1 MMMRGLY
8 DACLLGER
16 GKRIYR
22 GEEEDIWVLRGKG
35 RDLLTTLCF
44 SLATYGFLFEEDRT
58 DLAAAVQIRQYRP
71 GIRIRIPPSLTK
83 LLRLILLPNG
93 QFPHRPPLPT
103 PFLLSRIFTYHYIS
117 LLHQTF
123 PTRSRSR
130 LVLRRCR
137 PLGRLEP
144 FLRHLSKWKSS
155 IPHCIEFSISS
166 LQRNNNNISS
176 FSKFQ
181 LYWLLDRQFQ
191 P

>member
-1 MMMRGLY
+1 ML
-8 DACLLGER
+8 R
-16 GKRIYR
+16 GKRR
-22 GEEEDIWVLRGKG
+22 GILDVS
-35 RDLLTTLCF
+35 C
-44 SLATYGFLFEEDRT
+44 SLPTYGFGSEEDRT
-58 DLAAAVQIRQYRP
+58 DLAPAAAAAASSTDTTIQTWYTDTDLPQ
-71 GIRIRIPPSLTK
+71 

-93 QFPHRPPLPT
+93 QFTHRPPLPT
-103 PFLLSRIFTYHYIS
+103 PFLLPRIFTNHIS
-117 LLHQTF
+117 LLYQTF

-130 LVLRRCR
+130 LVVRRCR

-166 LQRNNNNISS
+166 LQRNHNDNISS
-176 FSKFQ
+176 FPDFQ